1 MRGLGV
7 FVVGWLGLALAACGG
22 GGGTAPPPSTPPLQ
36 FQAIAFARPG
46 MVTRPLIDGTFTNV
60 AAGGAGTGAISYE
73 SSNTAVATV
82 NARGVV
88 TLLAAGDA
96 VITANKASDTAYRA
110 ATANYNLNVTANPG
124 APALGA
130 ITLNPDD
137 PFPGGTVG
145 ISASASDPQE
155 SALDFAWD
163 FGDGSTG
170 LGAGG
175 NHAFTAEGEYPVRVT
190 VTNAYGLSATAMR
203 TVSVAWR
210 PLQSLALVIPNP
222 RHLEGDVLFGDLD
235 FQEPNGLDFDVSWD
249 LGDGTASTDTT
260 VRHQYAS
267 TGNYVVRVTV
277 TNARGSSASAQ
288 QEVTV
293 SPRVGQPTPVDNTFQ
308 VYCAGPYCGAQDAT
322 TYRGSGVGIW
332 RYHNATDT
340 PATIDV
346 AIDGLR
352 QGQVGSLVFSN
363 GSSLSVPTQPAF
375 GRIVAGK
382 ADVRGPT
389 ETDPHLAMLERNR
402 QVFARH
408 AGLSV
413 PVRKGP
419 LQDIPRSASSAAR
432 AATVIGDTRSWRDAF
447 DRAARHQIKAAA
459 TCVFSTGRRGVVWT
473 DDDPSHVFDAAQVQ
487 LVADYLCGPQ
497 GVYERMVALHGD
509 VYGPAASDARYI
521 QDTPGLQELNIVI
534 IEPGKNAGWGGYFS
548 AEDLLVASESPDSNE
563 AVAVVLS
570 GGLLDG
576 GFTARQA
583 LVHELKHLVNGY
595 RRGIARG
602 VSHASWLEE
611 SSATLAADLIN
622 SELSPGNPMEERMG
636 QVLPYGGLVSL
647 LDWGSGIASNA
658 KYAFGGSFGS
668 FLQRRYGNAYDAYLL
683 DTCEDHGQAF
693 QSYRCVDDFI
703 KTQGGAGFADEFAR
717 LGVSLYAFVGGPSP
731 RGFGFRGALVGPAH
745 LRPVA
750 TPPVAPFVPPAA
762 FSAGEWFK
770 ATSHTYSFT
779 FMSAGQTRFVR
790 EDVVVPQGTTLMV
803 VVNEAPP

>member
-7 FVVGWLGLALAACGG
+7 FVVGWLGLALVACGG
-22 GGGTAPPPSTPPLQ
+22 GGGTAPPPSTPQPQ
-36 FQAIAFARPG
+36 VQAIAFARPG
-46 MVTRPLIDGTFTNV
+46 TVTRPLIDGTFTNV
-60 AAGGAGTGAISYE
+60 AAGGAGTGAITYE
-73 SSNTAVATV
+73 SSNTGVATV
-82 NARGVV
+82 NAQGVV

-96 VITANKASDTAYRA
+96 VITANKAPDTAYRA
-110 ATANYNLNVTANPG
+110 ATANYKLNVTAVPG

-130 ITLNPDD
+130 ITLTPDD

-145 ISASASDPQE
+145 VSASASDPQD
-155 SALDFAWD
+155 SALGFAWD
-163 FGDGSTG
+163 FGDGGTG
-170 LGAGG
+170 SGADG

-190 VTNAYGLSATAMR
+190 VTNAYGLSATATR
-203 TVSVAWR
+203 TVMVAWR

-235 FQEPNGLDFDVSWD
+235 FQEPNGLDFDVSWN
-249 LGDGTASTDTT
+249 LGDGTTSTDTA

-267 TGNYVVRVTV
+267 AGDYVVGVTV
-277 TNARGSSASAQ
+277 TNARGSSVSAQ
-288 QEVTV
+288 QNVTV
-293 SPRVGQPTPVDNTFQ
+293 SPRVEQPAPVDNIFQ
-308 VYCAGPYCGAQDAT
+308 AYCAGPYCGAQDAT
-322 TYRGSGVGIW
+322 TYSGSGVGIW

-340 PATIDV
+340 PATIDI
-346 AIDGLR
+346 AIDGLHE
-352 QGQVGSLVFSN
+352 GQVGSLVFSN
-363 GSSLSVPTQPAF
+363 GSALNVPTQPVF
-375 GRIVAGK
+375 GLVTAGK
-382 ADVRGPT
+382 AHVSAAT
-389 ETDPHLAMLERNR
+389 ENDPHLAMLERNR

-408 AGLSV
+408 VGSPS
-413 PVRKGP
+413 PVRKGS
-419 LQDIPRSASSAAR
+419 PRKGIAGAASSTAR
-432 AATVIGDTRSWRDAF
+432 AATVIGDTRSWSDAF

-473 DDDPSHVFDAAQVQ
+473 DDDASHALDAEHVQ
-487 LVADYLCGPQ
+487 LVADYLCGPL

-509 VYGPAASDARYI
+509 VYGAAGDARYI
-521 QDTPGLQELNIVI
+521 QDTPELQELNIVI
-534 IEPGKNAGWGGYFS
+534 IKPGENAGWGGYFPT
-548 AEDLLVASESPDSNE
+548 EDLLVASEFPDSNE

-576 GFTARQA
+576 GYTARQA

-595 RRGIARG
+595 RRGVARG

-622 SELSPGNPMEERMG
+622 SELSPGNPMEQRMG

-658 KYAFGGSFGS
+658 KYGFGGSLGS
-668 FLQRRYGNAYDAYLL
+668 FLHRRYGNAFDTYLL
-683 DTCEDHGQAF
+683 DTCEDHGQAY
-693 QSYRCVDDFI
+693 QSYGCVDDFI
-703 KTQGGAGFADEFAR
+703 KAQGGAGFADEFAR

-731 RGFGFRGALVGPAH
+731 RGFGFRGALVGPAR
-745 LRPVA
+745 LSPVA
-750 TPPVAPFVPPAA
+750 MPPVAPFVPPAQM
-762 FSAGEWFK
+762 SAGEWFK

-779 FMSAGQTRFVR
+779 FMGAGQTRFVR